1 MRAKQSFVIVVDSS
15 VAMAFGGPKGT
26 YPVSKNCRDF
36 CFTML
41 HVCHRVILTPDI
53 KEEWKRHASSFAS
66 KWLSAMVARGK
77 FSYLDEG
84 AVHNPQLRQDIR
96 AFAVSEHDWEA
107 MDKDCRLLEASLA
120 TDKRIASLDEDARK
134 RFARVSQSVGVI
146 KAIVWVNP
154 SHDPAAKIE
163 WLESGAPDRREL
175 RLG

>member
-15 VAMAFGGPKGT
+15 VAMAFGGPKAT
-26 YPVSKNCRDF
+26 YPDSKACRDF
-36 CFTML
+36 CSTML
-41 HVCHRVILTPDI
+41 RVCHRVILTPDI
-53 KEEWKRHASSFAS
+53 KEEWRRHASSFAR
-66 KWLSAMVARGK
+66 KWLSAMVARRK

-84 AVHNPQLRQDIR
+84 AVFDRELRQGIR
-96 AFAVSEHDWEA
+96 AFAVSDNDRAA
-107 MDKDCRLLEASLA
+107 MDKDCRLLEASIA
-120 TDKRIASLDEDARK
+120 TDKRIASLDEDART

-154 SHDPAAKIE
+154 SQDPAAKIE